1 MSEEKEVKKT
11 TTRKPRTPKQ
21 EVQESKEQNVQGQID
36 ALMQMMAQQQQMF
49 AMMMQQMQQQAPV
62 QQVQVQEDVKEEPKK
77 QKVRPAKRE
86 KTGKV
91 TKQQLR
97 RKYKDVEIY
106 LINVTTGTVGYQGK
120 HEYYAWDDTGE
131 SIPVAIDDLIAMND
145 FFLQTCKLTLD
156 EYENEPEV
164 LDDII
169 QCLELQEAYDYLY
182 LLNDLDEDIEN
193 VSPKRVKEI
202 VNSENGRSLRADIAT
217 LVQQKIEKEELT
229 NGKLIKQYEEILSM
243 NFKK

>member
-1 MSEEKEVKKT
+1 MAEEKEVKKT

-21 EVQESKEQNVQGQID
+21 EVQESSEPSIQDQMN
-36 ALMQMMAQQQQMF
+36 AMMQMMAQQQQMF
-49 AMMMQQMQQQAPV
+49 AMMMQQMQQPKGV
-62 QQVQVQEDVKEEPKK
+62 VEKDEDVKEEPKQ

-120 HEYYAWDDTGE
+120 HEYYSWDDTGE

>member
-1 MSEEKEVKKT
+1 MAEEKEIKKT
-11 TTRKPRTPKQ
+11 TTRKPRTPKT
-21 EVQESKEQNVQGQID
+21 EVQESSEPSIQDQMN
-36 ALMQMMAQQQQMF
+36 AMMQMMAQQQQMF
-49 AMMMQQMQQQAPV
+49 AMMMQQMQQPKDV
-62 QQVQVQEDVKEEPKK
+62 VEKSEDVKEEPKR

-86 KTGKV
+86 VTGKV

-120 HEYYAWDDTGE
+120 HEYYSWDDTGE

-164 LDDII
+164 LDDVI

-182 LLNDLDEDIEN
+182 LLNDLEEDIEN

-202 VNSENGRSLRADIAT
+202 VNSENGRSLRADIAA

-229 NGKLIKQYEEILSM
+229 NGKLIKQYEEILHM

>member
-1 MSEEKEVKKT
+1 MAEEKEIKKT
-11 TTRKPRTPKQ
+11 TTRKPRTPKT
-21 EVQESKEQNVQGQID
+21 EVQESSEPSIQDQMN
-36 ALMQMMAQQQQMF
+36 AMMQMMAQQQQMF
-49 AMMMQQMQQQAPV
+49 AMMMQQMQQPKGIVEQE
-62 QQVQVQEDVKEEPKK
+62 EDVKEEPKQ

-164 LDDII
+164 LDDVI

-193 VSPKRVKEI
+193 VSPKRVKQI

>member
-1 MSEEKEVKKT
+1 MAEEKEVKKT
-11 TTRKPRTPKQ
+11 TTRKPRTPKT
-21 EVQESKEQNVQGQID
+21 EVQESVEPSIQDQMN
-36 ALMQMMAQQQQMF
+36 AMMQMMAQQQQMF
-49 AMMMQQMQQQAPV
+49 AMMMQQMQQPKGV
-62 QQVQVQEDVKEEPKK
+62 VEKDEDAKEEPKQ

-145 FFLQTCKLTLD
+145 YFLQTCKLTLD

-193 VSPKRVKEI
+193 VSPKRVKQI

>member
-1 MSEEKEVKKT
+1 MAEEKEVKKT
-11 TTRKPRTPKQ
+11 TTRKPRTPKT
-21 EVQESKEQNVQGQID
+21 EVQESSEPSIQDQMN
-36 ALMQMMAQQQQMF
+36 AMMQMMAQQQQMF
-49 AMMMQQMQQQAPV
+49 AMMMQQMQQPKGV
-62 QQVQVQEDVKEEPKK
+62 VEKDEDVKEEPKQ

-97 RKYKDVEIY
+97 RKYKDVDIY

-120 HEYYAWDDTGE
+120 HEYYSWDDTGE

-193 VSPKRVKEI
+193 VSPKRVKQI

>member
-1 MSEEKEVKKT
+1 MAEEKEVKKT
-11 TTRKPRTPKQ
+11 TTRKPRTPKS
-21 EVQESKEQNVQGQID
+21 EVQESSEPSIQDQMN
-36 ALMQMMAQQQQMF
+36 AMMQMMAQQQQMF
-49 AMMMQQMQQQAPV
+49 AMMMQQMQQPKGV
-62 QQVQVQEDVKEEPKK
+62 VKQEEDAKEEPKQ

-145 FFLQTCKLTLD
+145 YFLQTCKLTLD

-193 VSPKRVKEI
+193 VSPKRVKQI
-202 VNSENGRSLRADIAT
+202 VNSENGRSLRADIAA

>member
-1 MSEEKEVKKT
+1 MAEEKEVKKT
-11 TTRKPRTPKQ
+11 TTRKPRTPKT
-21 EVQESKEQNVQGQID
+21 EVQESVEPSIQDQMN
-36 ALMQMMAQQQQMF
+36 AMMQMMAQQQQMF
-49 AMMMQQMQQQAPV
+49 AMMMQQMQQPKGV
-62 QQVQVQEDVKEEPKK
+62 IEKDEDVKEEPKQ

-86 KTGKV
+86 NTGKV

-145 FFLQTCKLTLD
+145 YFLQTCKLTLD

-193 VSPKRVKEI
+193 VSPKRVKQI

-229 NGKLIKQYEEILSM
+229 NGKLIKQYEEILRM

>member
-1 MSEEKEVKKT
+1 MAEEKEVKKT
-11 TTRKPRTPKQ
+11 TTRKPRTPKS
-21 EVQESKEQNVQGQID
+21 EVQESSELSIQDQMN
-36 ALMQMMAQQQQMF
+36 AMMQMMAQQQQMF
-49 AMMMQQMQQQAPV
+49 AMMMQQMQQPKGV
-62 QQVQVQEDVKEEPKK
+62 VEKGEDAKEEPKQ

-97 RKYKDVEIY
+97 HKYKDVEIY

-120 HEYYAWDDTGE
+120 HEYYSWDDTGE

-193 VSPKRVKEI
+193 VSPKRVKQI

-217 LVQQKIEKEELT
+217 LVQQKIEKEELI
-229 NGKLIKQYEEILSM
+229 NGKLIKQYEEILHM

>member
-1 MSEEKEVKKT
+1 MAEEKEVKKT
-11 TTRKPRTPKQ
+11 TTRKPRTPKS
-21 EVQESKEQNVQGQID
+21 EVQESVEPSIQDQMN
-36 ALMQMMAQQQQMF
+36 AMMQMMAQQQQMF
-49 AMMMQQMQQQAPV
+49 AMMMQQMQQPKGV
-62 QQVQVQEDVKEEPKK
+62 VEKDEDVKEEPKQ

-145 FFLQTCKLTLD
+145 YFLQTCKLTLD

-193 VSPKRVKEI
+193 VSPKRVKQI

>member
-1 MSEEKEVKKT
+1 MEEQKEVKKPST
-11 TTRKPRTPKQ
+11 ARKPKTPKQ
-21 EVQESKEQNVQGQID
+21 VAEPVENDLQAQMKMMMD
-36 ALMQMMAQQQQMF
+36 MMAQQQQMF
-49 AMMMQQMQQQAPV
+49 MVMMQQMQQPKE
-62 QQVQVQEDVKEEPKK
+62 QVEEVKEVKEEEPKK
-77 QKVRPAKRE
+77 QKIRPAKR
-86 KTGKV
+86 KTDGRV

-120 HEYYAWDDTGE
+120 HEYYSWDDTGE
-131 SIPVAIDDLIAMND
+131 SVPVAIDDLIAMDD
-145 FFLQTCKLTLD
+145 FFLQTSKLTLD
-156 EYENEPEV
+156 EYENEPDV

-169 QCLELQEAYDYLY
+169 QGLDLQEAYDYLY

-193 VSPKRVKEI
+193 VSQRRVKEI
-202 VNSENGRSLRADIAT
+202 LNSEKGRSLRSDIGT
-217 LVQQKIEKEELT
+217 LIQRKIEKDELT

>member
-1 MSEEKEVKKT
+1 MAEEKEVKKT
-11 TTRKPRTPKQ
+11 TTRKPRTPKT
-21 EVQESKEQNVQGQID
+21 EVQESGEPSIQDQMN
-36 ALMQMMAQQQQMF
+36 AMMQMMAQQQQMF
-49 AMMMQQMQQQAPV
+49 AMMMQQMQQPKGV
-62 QQVQVQEDVKEEPKK
+62 VEKDEDVKEEPKQ

-145 FFLQTCKLTLD
+145 YFLQTCKLTLD

-193 VSPKRVKEI
+193 VSPKRVKQI

-229 NGKLIKQYEEILSM
+229 NGKLIKQYEEILHM

>member
-1 MSEEKEVKKT
+1 MAEEKEIKKT
-11 TTRKPRTPKQ
+11 TTRKPRTPKS
-21 EVQESKEQNVQGQID
+21 EVQESSEPSIQDQMNAMMQI
-36 ALMQMMAQQQQMF
+36 MAQQQQMF
-49 AMMMQQMQQQAPV
+49 AMMMQQMQQPKGV
-62 QQVQVQEDVKEEPKK
+62 VEKSEDVKEEPKR

-86 KTGKV
+86 VTGKV

-120 HEYYAWDDTGE
+120 HEYYSWDDTGE

-164 LDDII
+164 LDDVI

-202 VNSENGRSLRADIAT
+202 VNSENGRSLRTDIAA

-229 NGKLIKQYEEILSM
+229 NGKLIKQYEEILHM

>member
-1 MSEEKEVKKT
+1 MAEEKEVKKT
-11 TTRKPRTPKQ
+11 TTRKPRTPKS
-21 EVQESKEQNVQGQID
+21 EVQESSEPSIQDQMN
-36 ALMQMMAQQQQMF
+36 AMMQMMAQQQQMF
-49 AMMMQQMQQQAPV
+49 AMMMQQMQQPKGV
-62 QQVQVQEDVKEEPKK
+62 VEKDEDVKEEPKQ

-97 RKYKDVEIY
+97 RKYKDVDIY

-120 HEYYAWDDTGE
+120 HEYYSWEDNGE
-131 SIPVAIDDLIAMND
+131 SIPVAIDDLIGMND

-156 EYENEPEV
+156 EYENEPEI

-182 LLNDLDEDIEN
+182 LLNDLDEDVEK
-193 VSPKRVKEI
+193 VSPKRVKEVI
-202 VNSENGRSLRADIAT
+202 NSEKGRSLRADIAT

>member
-1 MSEEKEVKKT
+1 MAEEKEVKKT
-11 TTRKPRTPKQ
+11 TTRKPRTPKT
-21 EVQESKEQNVQGQID
+21 EVQESVEPSIQDQMN
-36 ALMQMMAQQQQMF
+36 AMMQMMTQQQQMF
-49 AMMMQQMQQQAPV
+49 AMMLQQMQQPKGV
-62 QQVQVQEDVKEEPKK
+62 VEKDEDVKEEPKQ

-145 FFLQTCKLTLD
+145 YFLQTCKLTLD

-182 LLNDLDEDIEN
+182 LLNDLDEGIEN
-193 VSPKRVKEI
+193 VSPKRVKQI

-229 NGKLIKQYEEILSM
+229 NGKLIKQYEEILHM

>member
-1 MSEEKEVKKT
+1 MAEEKEVKKT
-11 TTRKPRTPKQ
+11 TTRKPRTPKS
-21 EVQESKEQNVQGQID
+21 EVQESSEPSIQDQMN
-36 ALMQMMAQQQQMF
+36 AMMQMMAQQQQMF
-49 AMMMQQMQQQAPV
+49 AMMMQQMQQPKGV
-62 QQVQVQEDVKEEPKK
+62 VEKDEDVKEEPKQ

-97 RKYKDVEIY
+97 RKYKDVDIY

-120 HEYYAWDDTGE
+120 HEYYSWEDNGE
-131 SIPVAIDDLIAMND
+131 SIPVTIDDLIGMND

-156 EYENEPEV
+156 EYENEPEM

-182 LLNDLDEDIEN
+182 LLNDLDEDVEK

-202 VNSENGRSLRADIAT
+202 ISSEKGRSLRADIST
-217 LVQQKIEKEELT
+217 LIQQKIEKEELT
-229 NGKLIKQYEEILSM
+229 NGKLIKQYEEILNM

>member
-1 MSEEKEVKKT
+1 MAEEKEVKKT
-11 TTRKPRTPKQ
+11 TTRKPRTPKT
-21 EVQESKEQNVQGQID
+21 EVQESSEPSIQDQMN
-36 ALMQMMAQQQQMF
+36 AMMQMMAQQQQMF
-49 AMMMQQMQQQAPV
+49 AMMMQQMQQPKGVAEKV
-62 QQVQVQEDVKEEPKK
+62 EDVKEEPKQ
-77 QKVRPAKRE
+77 QKIRPAKRE

-131 SIPVAIDDLIAMND
+131 SIPVAIDDLIAMDD

-182 LLNDLDEDIEN
+182 LLNDLDEDVEN

-202 VNSENGRSLRADIAT
+202 INSENGRNLRADIST
-217 LVQQKIEKEELT
+217 LIQQKIEKEELT
-229 NGKLIKQYEEILSM
+229 NGKLIKQYEEILHM

>member
-1 MSEEKEVKKT
+1 MAEEKEVKKT
-11 TTRKPRTPKQ
+11 TTRKPRTPKS
-21 EVQESKEQNVQGQID
+21 EVQESSEPSIQDQMN
-36 ALMQMMAQQQQMF
+36 AMMQMMAQQQQMF
-49 AMMMQQMQQQAPV
+49 AMMMQQMQQPKGV
-62 QQVQVQEDVKEEPKK
+62 VEKDEDVKEEPKQ
-77 QKVRPAKRE
+77 QKIRPAKRE

-97 RKYKDVEIY
+97 RKYKDVDIY

-120 HEYYAWDDTGE
+120 HEYYSWEDNGE
-131 SIPVAIDDLIAMND
+131 SIPVTIDDLIGMND

-156 EYENEPEV
+156 EYENEPEM

-182 LLNDLDEDIEN
+182 LLNDLDEDVEK

-202 VNSENGRSLRADIAT
+202 ISSEKGRSLRADIAT

-229 NGKLIKQYEEILSM
+229 NNKLIKQYEEILSM

>member
-1 MSEEKEVKKT
+1 MAEEKEIKKT

-21 EVQESKEQNVQGQID
+21 EVQESSEPSIQDQMN
-36 ALMQMMAQQQQMF
+36 AMMQMMAQQQQMF
-49 AMMMQQMQQQAPV
+49 AMMMQQMQQPKGV
-62 QQVQVQEDVKEEPKK
+62 VEKCEDVKEEPK
-77 QKVRPAKRE
+77 QRKVRPAKRE

-97 RKYKDVEIY
+97 RKYKDVDIY
-106 LINVTTGTVGYQGK
+106 LINVTTGTVGYEGK
-120 HEYYAWDDTGE
+120 HEYYSWEDTGE

-156 EYENEPEV
+156 EYENEPEM

-182 LLNDLDEDIEN
+182 LLNDLDEDVEN

-202 VNSENGRSLRADIAT
+202 INSEKGRSLRADIAT

-229 NGKLIKQYEEILSM
+229 NNKLIKQYEEILHM

>member
-1 MSEEKEVKKT
+1 MAEEKEVKKT
-11 TTRKPRTPKQ
+11 TTRKPRTPKS
-21 EVQESKEQNVQGQID
+21 EVQESSEPSIQDQMN
-36 ALMQMMAQQQQMF
+36 AMMQMMAQQQQMF
-49 AMMMQQMQQQAPV
+49 AMMMQQMQQPKGV
-62 QQVQVQEDVKEEPKK
+62 VEKDEDVKEEPKQ

-97 RKYKDVEIY
+97 RKYKDVDIY

-120 HEYYAWDDTGE
+120 HEYYSWEDNGE
-131 SIPVAIDDLIAMND
+131 SIPVTIDDLIGMND

-156 EYENEPEV
+156 EYENEPEM

-182 LLNDLDEDIEN
+182 LLNDLDEDVEK

-202 VNSENGRSLRADIAT
+202 ISSEKGRSLRADIAT

>member
-1 MSEEKEVKKT
+1 MAEEKEVKKT
-11 TTRKPRTPKQ
+11 TTRKPRTPKS
-21 EVQESKEQNVQGQID
+21 EVQESSEPSIQDQMN
-36 ALMQMMAQQQQMF
+36 AMMQMMAQQQQMF
-49 AMMMQQMQQQAPV
+49 AMMMQQMQQPKGV
-62 QQVQVQEDVKEEPKK
+62 VEKDEDVKEEPKQ

-193 VSPKRVKEI
+193 VSPKRVKQI

>member
-1 MSEEKEVKKT
+1 MAEEKEIKKT

-21 EVQESKEQNVQGQID
+21 EVQESSEPSIQDQMN
-36 ALMQMMAQQQQMF
+36 AMMQMMAQQQQMF
-49 AMMMQQMQQQAPV
+49 AMMMQQMQQPKGV
-62 QQVQVQEDVKEEPKK
+62 VEKDDDVKEEPKQ

-120 HEYYAWDDTGE
+120 HEYYSWDDTGE

-193 VSPKRVKEI
+193 VSPKRVKQI

-229 NGKLIKQYEEILSM
+229 NGKLIKQYEEILHM

>member
-1 MSEEKEVKKT
+1 MAEEKEIKKT
-11 TTRKPRTPKQ
+11 TTRKPRTPKT
-21 EVQESKEQNVQGQID
+21 EVQESSEPSIQDQMN
-36 ALMQMMAQQQQMF
+36 AMMQMMAQQQQMF
-49 AMMMQQMQQQAPV
+49 AMMMQQMQQPKGV
-62 QQVQVQEDVKEEPKK
+62 VKQEEDAKEEPKQ

-145 FFLQTCKLTLD
+145 YFLQTCKLTLD

-193 VSPKRVKEI
+193 VSPKRVKQI
-202 VNSENGRSLRADIAT
+202 VNSENGRSLRADIAA

>member
-1 MSEEKEVKKT
+1 MAEEKEVKKT
-11 TTRKPRTPKQ
+11 TTRKPRTPKS
-21 EVQESKEQNVQGQID
+21 EVQESSEPSIQDQMN
-36 ALMQMMAQQQQMF
+36 AMMQMMAQQQQMF
-49 AMMMQQMQQQAPV
+49 AMMMQQMQQPKDV
-62 QQVQVQEDVKEEPKK
+62 VEKDEDVKEEPKQ

-97 RKYKDVEIY
+97 RKYKDVDIY

-120 HEYYAWDDTGE
+120 HEYYSWEDNGE
-131 SIPVAIDDLIAMND
+131 SIPVTIDDLIGMND

-156 EYENEPEV
+156 EYENEPEM

-182 LLNDLDEDIEN
+182 LLNDLDEDVEK

-202 VNSENGRSLRADIAT
+202 ISSEKGRSLRADIAT

-229 NGKLIKQYEEILSM
+229 NNKLIKQYEEILSM

>member
-1 MSEEKEVKKT
+1 MAEEKEVKKT
-11 TTRKPRTPKQ
+11 TTRKPRTPKT
-21 EVQESKEQNVQGQID
+21 EVQESVEPSIQDQMNAMMQI
-36 ALMQMMAQQQQMF
+36 MAQQQQMF
-49 AMMMQQMQQQAPV
+49 AMMMQQMQQPKGV
-62 QQVQVQEDVKEEPKK
+62 VEEDEDVKEEPKQ

-145 FFLQTCKLTLD
+145 YFLQTCKLTLD

-164 LDDII
+164 LDDIF

-193 VSPKRVKEI
+193 VSPKRVKQI

>member
-1 MSEEKEVKKT
+1 MAEEKEVKKT
-11 TTRKPRTPKQ
+11 TTRKPRTPKT
-21 EVQESKEQNVQGQID
+21 EVQESSEPSIQDQMN
-36 ALMQMMAQQQQMF
+36 AMMQMMAQQQQMF
-49 AMMMQQMQQQAPV
+49 AMMMQQMQQPKGV
-62 QQVQVQEDVKEEPKK
+62 VEKDEDVKEEPKQ

-97 RKYKDVEIY
+97 RKYKDVDIY

-120 HEYYAWDDTGE
+120 HEYYSWDDTGE

-164 LDDII
+164 LDDVI

-182 LLNDLDEDIEN
+182 LLNDLDEDIDN

-229 NGKLIKQYEEILSM
+229 NGKLIKQYEEILHM

>member
-1 MSEEKEVKKT
+1 MAEEKEVKKT
-11 TTRKPRTPKQ
+11 TTRKPRPPKS
-21 EVQESKEQNVQGQID
+21 EVQESVEPSIQDQMN
-36 ALMQMMAQQQQMF
+36 AMMQMMAQQQQMF
-49 AMMMQQMQQQAPV
+49 AMMMQQMQQPKGV
-62 QQVQVQEDVKEEPKK
+62 VEKDEDVKEEQKQ

-106 LINVTTGTVGYQGK
+106 LINVTTGTVGYRGK
-120 HEYYAWDDTGE
+120 HEYYSWDDTGE

>member
-1 MSEEKEVKKT
+1 MAEEKEVKKT
-11 TTRKPRTPKQ
+11 TTRKPRTPKS
-21 EVQESKEQNVQGQID
+21 EVQESSEPSIQDQMN
-36 ALMQMMAQQQQMF
+36 AMMQMMAQQQQMF
-49 AMMMQQMQQQAPV
+49 AMMMQQMQQPKGV
-62 QQVQVQEDVKEEPKK
+62 VEEDEDVKEEPKQ

-97 RKYKDVEIY
+97 RKYKDVDIY

-120 HEYYAWDDTGE
+120 HEYYSWEDNGE
-131 SIPVAIDDLIAMND
+131 SIPVTIDDLIGMND

-229 NGKLIKQYEEILSM
+229 NGKLIKQYEEILHM

>member
-1 MSEEKEVKKT
+1 MAEEKEVKKT
-11 TTRKPRTPKQ
+11 TTRKPRTPKS
-21 EVQESKEQNVQGQID
+21 EVQESSEPSIQDQMN
-36 ALMQMMAQQQQMF
+36 AMMQMMAQQQQMF
-49 AMMMQQMQQQAPV
+49 AMMMQQMQQPKGV
-62 QQVQVQEDVKEEPKK
+62 VEKDEDVKEEPKQ

-97 RKYKDVEIY
+97 RKYKDVDIY

-120 HEYYAWDDTGE
+120 HEYYSWEDNGE
-131 SIPVAIDDLIAMND
+131 SIPVTIDDLIGMND

-156 EYENEPEV
+156 EYENEPEI

-182 LLNDLDEDIEN
+182 LLNDLDEDVEK
-193 VSPKRVKEI
+193 VSPKRVKEVI
-202 VNSENGRSLRADIAT
+202 NSEKGRSLRADIAT

>member
-1 MSEEKEVKKT
+1 MAEEKEIKKT

-21 EVQESKEQNVQGQID
+21 EVQESSEPSIQDQMN
-36 ALMQMMAQQQQMF
+36 AMMQMMAQQQQMF
-49 AMMMQQMQQQAPV
+49 AMMMQQMQQPKGV
-62 QQVQVQEDVKEEPKK
+62 VERDEDVKEEPKQ
-77 QKVRPAKRE
+77 QKIRPAKRE

-145 FFLQTCKLTLD
+145 YFLQTCKLTLD

-193 VSPKRVKEI
+193 VSPKRVKQI
-202 VNSENGRSLRADIAT
+202 INSENGRSLRADIAT

-229 NGKLIKQYEEILSM
+229 NSKLIKQYEEILHM

>member
-1 MSEEKEVKKT
+1 MAEEKEVKKT
-11 TTRKPRTPKQ
+11 TTRKPRTPKT
-21 EVQESKEQNVQGQID
+21 EVQESVEPSIQDQMN
-36 ALMQMMAQQQQMF
+36 AMMQMMAQQQQMF
-49 AMMMQQMQQQAPV
+49 AMMMQQMQQPKGV
-62 QQVQVQEDVKEEPKK
+62 VEKDEDVKEEPKQ

-145 FFLQTCKLTLD
+145 YFLQTCKLTLD

-182 LLNDLDEDIEN
+182 LLNDLDEGIEN
-193 VSPKRVKEI
+193 VSPKRVKQI

-229 NGKLIKQYEEILSM
+229 NGKLIKQYEEILHM

>member
-1 MSEEKEVKKT
+1 MAEEKEVKKT

-21 EVQESKEQNVQGQID
+21 EVQESSEPSIQDQMN
-36 ALMQMMAQQQQMF
+36 AMMQMMAQQQQMF
-49 AMMMQQMQQQAPV
+49 AMMMQQMQQPKGIIE
-62 QQVQVQEDVKEEPKK
+62 QEKDVKEEPKQ

-120 HEYYAWDDTGE
+120 HEYYSWDDTGE

-202 VNSENGRSLRADIAT
+202 INSENGRSLRADIAT

-229 NGKLIKQYEEILSM
+229 NGKLIKQYEEILHM

>member
-1 MSEEKEVKKT
+1 MAEEKEVKKT
-11 TTRKPRTPKQ
+11 TTRKPRTPKT
-21 EVQESKEQNVQGQID
+21 EVQESVEPSIQDQMN
-36 ALMQMMAQQQQMF
+36 AMMQMMAQQQQMF
-49 AMMMQQMQQQAPV
+49 AMMMQQMQQPKGV
-62 QQVQVQEDVKEEPKK
+62 VEKDGDVKEEPKQ

-106 LINVTTGTVGYQGK
+106 LINVTTGTVGYRGK
-120 HEYYAWDDTGE
+120 HEYYSWDDTGE

-145 FFLQTCKLTLD
+145 YFLQTCKLTLD

-229 NGKLIKQYEEILSM
+229 NGKLIKQYEEILHM

>member
-1 MSEEKEVKKT
+1 MAEEKEVKKT
-11 TTRKPRTPKQ
+11 TTRKPRTPKS
-21 EVQESKEQNVQGQID
+21 EVQESSEPSIQDQMN
-36 ALMQMMAQQQQMF
+36 AMMQMMAQQQQMF
-49 AMMMQQMQQQAPV
+49 AMMMQQMQQPKGV
-62 QQVQVQEDVKEEPKK
+62 IEKDEDAKEEPKQ

-97 RKYKDVEIY
+97 RKYKDVDIY

-120 HEYYAWDDTGE
+120 HEYYSWEDNGE
-131 SIPVAIDDLIAMND
+131 SIPVTIDDLIGMND

-229 NGKLIKQYEEILSM
+229 NGKLIKQYEEILHM

>member
-1 MSEEKEVKKT
+1 MAEEKEVKKT
-11 TTRKPRTPKQ
+11 TTRKPRTPKT
-21 EVQESKEQNVQGQID
+21 EVQESSEPSIQDQMN
-36 ALMQMMAQQQQMF
+36 AMMQMMAQQQQMF
-49 AMMMQQMQQQAPV
+49 AMMMQQMQQPKSV
-62 QQVQVQEDVKEEPKK
+62 VEKDEDVKEEPKQ

-193 VSPKRVKEI
+193 VSPKRVKQI
-202 VNSENGRSLRADIAT
+202 VNSENGRSLRADIAA

-229 NGKLIKQYEEILSM
+229 NGKLIKQYEEILHM

>member
-1 MSEEKEVKKT
+1 MAEEKEVKKT
-11 TTRKPRTPKQ
+11 TTRKPRTPKS
-21 EVQESKEQNVQGQID
+21 EVQESSEPSIQDQMN
-36 ALMQMMAQQQQMF
+36 AMMQMMAQQQQMF
-49 AMMMQQMQQQAPV
+49 AMMMQQMQQPKGV
-62 QQVQVQEDVKEEPKK
+62 VEKDENVKEEPKQ

-91 TKQQLR
+91 TKQQSR
-97 RKYKDVEIY
+97 RKYKDVDIY
-106 LINVTTGTVGYQGK
+106 LVNVTTGTVGYQGK
-120 HEYYAWDDTGE
+120 HEYYSWEDNGE
-131 SIPVAIDDLIAMND
+131 SIPVTIDDLIGMND

-156 EYENEPEV
+156 EYENEPEM

-182 LLNDLDEDIEN
+182 LLNDLDEDVEK

-202 VNSENGRSLRADIAT
+202 ISSEKGRSLRADIAT

-229 NGKLIKQYEEILSM
+229 NNKLIKQYEEILSM

>member
-1 MSEEKEVKKT
+1 MAEEKEVKKT
-11 TTRKPRTPKQ
+11 TTRKPRTPKA
-21 EVQESKEQNVQGQID
+21 EVQESVEPSVQDQMN
-36 ALMQMMAQQQQMF
+36 AMMQMMAQQQQMF
-49 AMMMQQMQQQAPV
+49 AMMMQQMQQPKGV
-62 QQVQVQEDVKEEPKK
+62 VEKDEDVKEEPKQ

-97 RKYKDVEIY
+97 RKYKDVDIY
-106 LINVTTGTVGYQGK
+106 LINVTTGTVGYRGK
-120 HEYYAWDDTGE
+120 HEYYSWDDTGE

-156 EYENEPEV
+156 EYENEPEM

-193 VSPKRVKEI
+193 VSPKRVKEV
-202 VNSENGRSLRADIAT
+202 VNSEKGRSLRADIST

>member
-1 MSEEKEVKKT
+1 MAEEKEIKKT

-21 EVQESKEQNVQGQID
+21 EVQESSEPSIQDQMN
-36 ALMQMMAQQQQMF
+36 AMMQMMAQQQQMF
-49 AMMMQQMQQQAPV
+49 AMMMQQMQQPKGIV
-62 QQVQVQEDVKEEPKK
+62 EKDEDVKEEPKQ

-97 RKYKDVEIY
+97 RKYKDVDIY
-106 LINVTTGTVGYQGK
+106 LINVTTGTVGYEGK
-120 HEYYAWDDTGE
+120 HEYYSWDDTGE

-193 VSPKRVKEI
+193 VSTKRVKEV
-202 VNSENGRSLRADIAT
+202 VNSEKGRSLRADIAT

-229 NGKLIKQYEEILSM
+229 NGKLIKQYEEILRM